1 MIATPA
7 AEIIAFCPA
16 YAIKT
21 SLIPGLLGLISW
33 LRIMV
38 MDFDAIIVGAG
49 PFGLSSA
56 AYLKKKGFEVGIFG
70 DPMSFWQNHMPAG
83 MFLRSNWAASHIS
96 DPDNELTLDHFKA
109 ETGATFS
116 QPIPLQHFI
125 DYGNWYQEKAA
136 PKLDRR
142 QVKTVEKNGTG
153 FKVTLG
159 DGQTIQSR
167 RVVIATG
174 IAPFPW
180 SPREF
185 EGLPKSQVTHSSDHS
200 DLSRFRG
207 KSVLVVGGGQ
217 SALDAARL
225 LSGCD
230 AQPEVVAK
238 QKEMRWV
245 GQHAWLH
252 KLPFISW
259 CLYSNFDVGPA
270 GISRLVGFPN
280 LFRRLPR
287 SLQDRI
293 GRRAV
298 RPAGTG
304 WQRPYLAKVPMTVNC
319 RVVSVKLDGERVQL
333 KLSNGSE
340 RLVDHVIVAT
350 GYRVDTTRYGFFNRD
365 IQHILKTAEGY
376 PVLQRGLES
385 SVAGLHFVG
394 KPAAWSFGPLLNFV
408 SGTHFAGAEMM
419 RGLS

>member
-1 MIATPA
+1 
-7 AEIIAFCPA
+7 
-16 YAIKT
+16 
-21 SLIPGLLGLISW
+21 
-33 LRIMV
+33 MV
-38 MDFDAIIVGAG
+38 TDFDAVIVGAG

-56 AYLKKKGFEVGIFG
+56 AYLKKKGFTVGIFG

-96 DPDNELTLDHFKA
+96 DPDHKLTLDHFKA
-109 ETGATFS
+109 ETGASFS
-116 QPIPLQHFI
+116 QPIPLHHFI
-125 DYGNWYQEKAA
+125 DYGKWYQQKAA
-136 PKLDRR
+136 PNLDRR
-142 QVKTVEKNGTG
+142 QVKTVEKNGSG
-153 FKVTLG
+153 FKVTLA
-159 DGQTIQSR
+159 DGEIVKSR

-180 SPREF
+180 TPREF
-185 EGLPKSQVTHSSDHS
+185 EGLPKSHVTHSSDHC
-200 DLSRFRG
+200 DLSGFGG
-207 KSVLVVGGGQ
+207 KEVLVVGGGQ

-225 LSGCD
+225 LGGFG
-230 AQPEVVAK
+230 ARPEIVAK
-238 QKEMRWV
+238 QKEILWV
-245 GQHAWLH
+245 GQHVWLH

-287 SLQDRI
+287 RLQNRI

-304 WQRPYLAKVPMTVNC
+304 WQRPFLAKVPMTVNC
-319 RVVSVKLDGERVQL
+319 RVVSASLDGSRVQVKLSDGTQR
-333 KLSNGSE
+333 S
-340 RLVDHVIVAT
+340 VDHVIVAT
-350 GYRVDTTRYGFFNRD
+350 GYRVDTTRYSFFGPNVLQTLR
-365 IQHILKTAEGY
+365 TEEGY
-376 PVLQRGLES
+376 PVLGRGLES

-419 RGLS
+419 RHLC

>member
-1 MIATPA
+1 
-7 AEIIAFCPA
+7 
-16 YAIKT
+16 
-21 SLIPGLLGLISW
+21 
-33 LRIMV
+33 

-56 AYLKKKGFEVGIFG
+56 AYLKKKGFAVGIFG

-96 DPDNELTLDHFKA
+96 DPEKKLTLDHFKA

-125 DYGNWYQEKAA
+125 EYGKWYQQKAA
-136 PKLDRR
+136 PDLDRR
-142 QVKTVEKNGTG
+142 QVTAIQKNGSG
-153 FKVTLG
+153 FKVTLS
-159 DGQTIQSR
+159 DGQTVKSR

-180 SPREF
+180 SPKEF
-185 EGLPKSQVTHSSDHS
+185 EGLPKSHVTHSSDHC

-207 KSVLVVGGGQ
+207 KRVLVVGGGQ

-225 LSGCD
+225 LSGSD

-238 QKEMRWV
+238 QKEIRWV

-252 KLPFISW
+252 RLPFISW

-280 LFRRLPR
+280 IFRRLPR
-287 SLQDRI
+287 GLQDPI
-293 GRRAV
+293 SRRAV

-319 RVVSVKLDGERVQL
+319 RVVAVKLDAEKVQL
-333 KLSNGSE
+333 QLSDGTE

-350 GYRVDTTRYGFFNRD
+350 GYRADTTRYSFLPPE
-365 IQHILKTAEGY
+365 IKQMLKTAEGY
-376 PVLQRGLES
+376 PVLKRGLES
-385 SVAGLHFVG
+385 SVGGLHFVG

-408 SGTHFAGAEMM
+408 SGTHFAAAEMT
-419 RGLS
+419 RGFA